1 MSGDTVTGVIASVM
15 MLVLVGSSLAARQ
28 LNFGQTLR
36 MALAWLGIFSVVFVL
51 FLFREEGQVIWNR
64 ATADIAG
71 SRGTVSG
78 TSLRIPMR
86 EDGHFWVRGSV
97 NGRETE
103 FLVDSGATTTAL
115 SQEFAEAAGVEI
127 DNGFPVMIDTT
138 NGTVEARRARVARL
152 AVGPIVQSD
161 ARAMVGISFGE
172 TNLLGMSFL
181 SSLKSWKVEGRTLL
195 LEP

>member
-1 MSGDTVTGVIASVM
+1 MNGDTVTGVVASVM
-15 MLVLVGSSLAARQ
+15 MLVLVGSSLAARR

-36 MALAWLGIFSVVFVL
+36 MALAWLAIFSVVFVL
-51 FLFREEGQVIWNR
+51 FLFRDEGKAVWNR

-71 SRGTVSG
+71 SRGTVTGS
-78 TSLRIPMR
+78 TLRIPMHD
-86 EDGHFWVRGSV
+86 DGHFWVRGTV

-115 SQEFAEAAGVEI
+115 SREFADAAGVDI
-127 DNGFPVMIDTT
+127 DNGFPVAINTA
-138 NGTVEARRARVARL
+138 NGTVQARRARIARL
-152 AVGPIVQSD
+152 AVGPIAQED
-161 ARAMVGISFGE
+161 ARAVVGESFGD

>member
-1 MSGDTVTGVIASVM
+1 MNGDTVTGVVASVM
-15 MLVLVGSSLAARQ
+15 MLMLVGSSLAARR

-36 MALAWLGIFSVVFVL
+36 MALAWLAIFSVVFVL
-51 FLFREEGQVIWNR
+51 FLFRDEGKAIWNR

-78 TSLRIPMR
+78 TTLRVPMR
-86 EDGHFWVRGSV
+86 EDGHFWVRGKV
-97 NGRETE
+97 NGRETD

-115 SQEFAEAAGVEI
+115 SLEFAHAAGVEI
-127 DNGFPVMIDTT
+127 DTMFPVTINTA
-138 NGTVEARRARVARL
+138 NGQVQAQTARIASL
-152 AVGPIVQSD
+152 NVGPITQSD
-161 ARAMVGISFGE
+161 ARAVVSASFGD
-172 TNLLGMSFL
+172 TNVLGMSFL